1 MTEDLSPIAR
11 EKLSKLIFELND
23 AATKLNAL
31 ATKKL
36 PKEDLVALGGL
47 NDRVAVYLQDI
58 LLMLADTS
66 PLHIEAVMEF
76 IELVENCVDQIGQ
89 IEV

>member
-11 EKLSKLIFELND
+11 EKLTKLILELND
-23 AATKLNAL
+23 AATKLNTL
-31 ATKKL
+31 SMKKL

-58 LLMLADTS
+58 VLMLADTS

-76 IELVENCVDQIGQ
+76 IGVVENCVDQIAQ
-89 IEV
+89 IEA

>member
-11 EKLSKLIFELND
+11 EKLSKLILDLND
-23 AATKLNAL
+23 VATKLNEL
-31 ATKKL
+31 STKKL

-47 NDRVAVYLQDI
+47 NDRAAVYLQDI
-58 LLMLADTS
+58 VLMLADTS

-76 IELVENCVDQIGQ
+76 IGVVEHFIAQVDD
-89 IEV
+89 IEA